1 MQRSSMNITW
11 LFFLLMGLMAT
22 GCQQTPQ
29 EMNHLNRKN
38 NADPIK
44 GVWLTN
50 IASDALF
57 SKSNIEKAVQLCDS
71 LGFNHIFVVTW
82 NDATTTYPSKMM
94 KNLTGVEIQPEL
106 SGRDPLKELIDA
118 AHTKNIKVHAWFE
131 FGFSCSYKK
140 DDGGPIIK
148 AKPHWA
154 SLDKNGKLVSK
165 NNFQWMNTFHPEVQE
180 FITSLVTEVV
190 TNYDIDGIQGDD
202 RLPALPSSGG
212 YDAYTVDM
220 YKSENGGVVPPQN
233 EKDYEWI
240 KWRSG
245 KLNEYLIK
253 LTSEVRKIKPDIIIS
268 MAPSIYPWC
277 EAEYLQ
283 DWPTWVNMGIVDY
296 IIPQIYRYKIDRY
309 QYELDKIVNTQISP
323 ENKSKLF
330 PGILL
335 QVDDYNPSEGMLDS
349 MIQANRKHG
358 INGEVYFFYE
368 GIKKYPEYFKGN

>member
-1 MQRSSMNITW
+1 MNMVC
-11 LFFLLMGLMAT
+11 LFFLLIGLLAI
-22 GCQQTPQ
+22 GCYQTPK
-29 EMNHLNRKN
+29 EMNHLNSKN
-38 NADPIK
+38 NSEPIK

-50 IASDALF
+50 IASDVLF

-82 NDATTTYPSKMM
+82 NDATTTYPSKVM
-94 KNLTGVEIQPEL
+94 KNLIGVEIQPEL
-106 SGRDPLKELIDA
+106 KGRDPLKELIDA
-118 AHTKNIKVHAWFE
+118 AHRKNIKVHAWFE

-148 AKPHWA
+148 TKPHWA

-165 NNFQWMNTFHPEVQE
+165 NNFQWMNAFHPEVQS

-220 YKSENGGVVPPQN
+220 YNSENGGVDPPQN
-233 EKDYEWI
+233 EKDYEWV

-253 LTSEVRKIKPDIIIS
+253 LTSEVRKVKPDITIS

-283 DWPTWVNMGIVDY
+283 DWPTWVNMGIVDF
-296 IIPQIYRYKIDRY
+296 IMPQVYRYNIDRY
-309 QYELDKIVNTQISP
+309 QHELDKIVNTQISP
-323 ENKSKLF
+323 GDKSKLY

-335 QVDDYNPSEGMLDS
+335 QVDAYNPSVGMLDS
-349 MIQANRKHG
+349 MVQANRRHG
-358 INGEVYFFYE
+358 IKGEVFFFYE